1 MSNEELKPAAPTSPG
16 PGGQDTRPTRQRN
29 EKDEKDQQQDE
40 KDREK
45 SEKDEKGTRDPL
57 SSVLW
62 AIFLIM
68 VGVILLAQQMGYFR
82 FGDWSNIW
90 QTFMAAAGV
99 TLLLEAV
106 LRLILPAYRRPVLG
120 NIIGGLILL
129 SIGLGGVLNWSIT
142 WPVILIAIGVAI
154 LLGGLF
160 RGRL

>member
-1 MSNEELKPAAPTSPG
+1 MSNEESKQAAPSG
-16 PGGQDTRPTRQRN
+16 PAPAGPETRPSREYH
-29 EKDEKDQQQDE
+29 EKDEKDRQQEE
-40 KDREK
+40 KDHEK
-45 SEKDEKGTRDPL
+45 SEKDEKHTRDPL

-82 FGDWSNIW
+82 FGDWGNVW

-99 TLLLEAV
+99 TLLLEAA

-120 NIIGGLILL
+120 TIIGGLILL
-129 SIGLGGVLNWSIT
+129 SLGLGGILNWSIT
-142 WPVILIAIGVAI
+142 WPVILIVIGAAI